1 MLEEAEAG
9 SCMPLSERDPF
20 FFQGRTGFVEPAE
33 LLLVEVWVLRK
44 GHHGSLDLH
53 GLAGGEVA
61 DERCG
66 LVVRDANAA
75 DAGIDADVQRDAL
88 LRFRR
93 HVVERPAELL
103 LDTAHDLARN

>member
-20 FFQGRTGFVEPAE
+20 FFQGRTGFVEPAG

-61 DERCG
+61 DELCG

-75 DAGIDADVQRDAL
+75 DAGMDADLQQDRR

-93 HVVERPAELL
+93 IVAEPRA
-103 LDTAHDLARN
+103 DR